1 MILLFPVG
9 LLVDGITR
17 VNDYTMTTPPSASP
31 KYPWLV
37 YCQMIGQ
44 LLNLWASDGAIHSTK
59 KGSSLS
65 LSLWKKMYR
74 SSCGE
79 TCRNNFDD
87 VVFFFLWGVFCMSKV
102 LYFFYFSTSAL
113 LLPAFLYSF
122 LGSALLFYIQLSIFD
137 LQPSYQ
143 HNNDLTSLCSFGDCL
158 SIVSPLTLFR

>member
-17 VNDYTMTTPPSASP
+17 VNDYTMTTPPSTSP

-102 LYFFYFSTSAL
+102 LYFLYSNTSFAITNLSVLFSWFSFVVLRSIVNIWFA
-113 LLPAFLYSF
+113 AFLST
-122 LGSALLFYIQLSIFD
+122 Q
-137 LQPSYQ
+137 
-143 HNNDLTSLCSFGDCL
+143 
-158 SIVSPLTLFR
+158 